1 MKKILIW
8 VDLETYDTIPTA
20 KVIAIALRSIIY
32 DMDKDLVADTR
43 DFYVAGIDPYRGLNS
58 TRTSSAST
66 LKWWDGIKETHPSAW
81 DAVKAM
87 DKDLGETIKELSV
100 FIEDIIKEHNL
111 STSDVIMFGNGPE
124 FDLSILTSVYEA
136 AGLVV
141 PWAFWNQHS
150 SRTMSLCM
158 ELLGLPKLS
167 AMLPYSDGLH
177 TAIYD
182 ADMAAKRAMLAINV
196 LKELKP
202 HAKEVYLNYRLK
214 EGVNT

>member
-1 MKKILIW
+1 MIW
-8 VDLETYDTIPTA
+8 VDLETYDTVPTA
-20 KVIAIALRSIIY
+20 KVLAIALRSIIY
-32 DMDKDLVADTR
+32 DMDKDQVVDTR
-43 DFYVAGIDPYRGLNS
+43 DFYVAGINPDSGLNS
-58 TRTSSAST
+58 TRTSSPST

-81 DAVKAM
+81 DAIKAM
-87 DKDLGETIKELSV
+87 DKDLGESIKAMTV
-100 FIEDIIKEHNL
+100 FIDGIVKEHGLNNG
-111 STSDVIMFGNGPE
+111 DVIIFGNGPE
-124 FDLSILTSVYEA
+124 FDLTILTSIYEA
-136 AGLVV
+136 ADLCV

-167 AMLPYSDGLH
+167 AMLPYEAGH
-177 TAIYD
+177 HCAWYD
-182 ADMAAKRAMLAINV
+182 ADMAAKRVMLAINV